1 MMTGAWIRVSRN
13 RRCPVCDHADWCLIS
28 EDGSAA
34 ICPRVESAERV
45 GEAGW
50 LHRLRD
56 STAWEA
62 RPRHIVLEPRPAFAE
77 ISKLAARYHEVA
89 ARGGWLDKLSEE
101 LGLSVESLRQFR
113 VGWCSQERCSTWP
126 LYDDSGRIVGINRRF
141 RDGSKKVVF
150 GHRAGLYLADD
161 MPVAL
166 SSLPLLVC
174 EGGTDAAA
182 GRDMGLVS
190 VGRFSCT
197 HGARLLTG
205 LVRRRRP
212 DLLVIVADAD
222 GPGRRGAE
230 SLASVLL
237 PYVAH
242 LRIIQPPAAHKDLR
256 TWKRAGA
263 SGDDVRRL
271 TESAPPRRL
280 AVKVRQV

>member
-1 MMTGAWIRVSRN
+1 MTGTWIRVSKSRH
-13 RRCPVCDHADWCLIS
+13 CPVCGRADWCLIS

-34 ICPRVESAERV
+34 ICPRVESAKRV

-56 STAWEA
+56 STAWEMH
-62 RPRHIVLEPRPAFAE
+62 PRHIVLEPRPTFAE

-126 LYDDSGRIVGINRRF
+126 LYDDSGRIMGINRRF
-141 RDGSKKVVF
+141 RNGAKKVMF

-161 MPVAL
+161 MPEIL

-174 EGGTDAAA
+174 EGGTDAVA

-205 LVRRRRP
+205 LVRRRQP
-212 DLLVIVADAD
+212 GLLVIVADAD

-230 SLASVLL
+230 SLASALL
-237 PYVAH
+237 PYVTH
-242 LRIIQPPAAHKDLR
+242 LKIIQPPAAHNDLR

-271 TESAPPRRL
+271 IESAPPRRL